1 MGLIYKLSLNPWPST
16 NHSYIPGNI
25 QSYTLKSK
33 VRYLTYSSSQIM
45 LPPKKTTLKIVF
57 LQPHLSICNAP
68 YQTV

>member
-1 MGLIYKLSLNPWPST
+1 MLFSYSKKINTTIRYVIPMGLIYKLSLNPWPST

-45 LPPKKTTLKIVF
+45 LPPKK
-57 LQPHLSICNAP
+57 PR
-68 YQTV
+68 